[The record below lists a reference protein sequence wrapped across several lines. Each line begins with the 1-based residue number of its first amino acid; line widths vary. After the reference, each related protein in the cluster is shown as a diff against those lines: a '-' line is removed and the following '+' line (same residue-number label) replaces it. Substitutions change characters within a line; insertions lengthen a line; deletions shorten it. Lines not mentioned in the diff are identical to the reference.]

1 MRSEHTW
8 SSKDNDMGEGDGF
21 VTQENGHLEMKTIG
35 NNATSNGQTCG
46 QIGGSGERVDA
57 SEGASSNPTPQK
69 MQKLCM
75 DFQWAKF

>member
-1 MRSEHTW
+1 
-8 SSKDNDMGEGDGF
+8 MGEGDGF

-46 QIGGSGERVDA
+46 SGERVDA

-75 DFQWAKF
+75 DFQ